1 MNTGKTRLIPLL
13 AVVVFFISAVPAWA
27 QWELDSTKSA
37 VNFIS
42 VKNDAV
48 AEVHSFRDMV
58 GYVSSDGAMQLN
70 IALGSVDT
78 LIEIRDERMRE
89 LLFETVKF
97 PSAKVAATVD
107 PKIIAVLAEGGTIT
121 TDLKFSLSLHGA
133 QKSLTVPVVLVGESE
148 ERIQVFTS
156 RPVIVN
162 AADFGLEAGIAALQ
176 NVAGLKAISTAVPV
190 TVHLVFTRTVAPN

>member
-1 MNTGKTRLIPLL
+1 MNTGKARLIPLL
-13 AVVVFFISAVPAWA
+13 AVIAFSLSALPAWA

-42 VKNDAV
+42 VKNNAV
-48 AEVHSFRDMV
+48 AEVHSFGDMV
-58 GYVSSDGAMQLN
+58 GYVSNDGTVQLN
-70 IALGSVDT
+70 IALASVDT

-89 LLFETVKF
+89 LLFETVTF

-107 PKIIAVLAEGGTIT
+107 PKFIAVLAEGGTIT
-121 TDLKFSLSLHGA
+121 TDLNLTLSLHGA
-133 QKSLTVPVVLVGESE
+133 EKTLTVPVVMIGESE

-176 NVAGLKAISTAVPV
+176 KVAGLNAISTAVPV
-190 TVHLVFTRTVAPN
+190 TVHLVFTRTIESN

>member
-1 MNTGKTRLIPLL
+1 MNTGKARLISLL
-13 AVVVFFISAVPAWA
+13 AVIAFSLSAFPAWA
-27 QWELDSTKSA
+27 QWQLDSTKSA

-58 GYVSSDGAMQLN
+58 GYVSNDGTVQLN
-70 IALGSVDT
+70 IALASVDT
-78 LIEIRDERMRE
+78 LIEVRDERMRE
-89 LLFETVKF
+89 LLFETITF

-107 PKIIAVLAEGGTIT
+107 PKFIAVLAKGGTIT
-121 TDLKFSLSLHGA
+121 TDLSFTLSLHGA
-133 QKSLTVPVVLVGESE
+133 EKTLTVPVVMIGESE

-156 RPVIVN
+156 RPLIVN

-176 NVAGLKAISTAVPV
+176 KVAGLNAISTAVPV
-190 TVHLVFTRTVAPN
+190 TVHLVFTRTVESN

>member
-1 MNTGKTRLIPLL
+1 MNTCKERLIPLL
-13 AVVVFFISAVPAWA
+13 AVVAFLMPVLPAWA

-42 VKNDAV
+42 TKNDAV

-58 GYVSSDGAMQLN
+58 GYVSSDGTVQLN

-78 LIEIRDERMRE
+78 LIEIRDQRMRE
-89 LLFETVKF
+89 LLFETVSF
-97 PSAKVAATVD
+97 PAAKVSAAVD

-121 TDLKFSLSLHGA
+121 TDLNFTLSLHGA

-148 ERIQVFTS
+148 ERIQVFTT

-176 NVAGLKAISTAVPV
+176 KVAGLNAISTAVPV
-190 TVHLVFTRTVAPN
+190 SVHLVFTRTVASN